1 MFLSIFLNL
10 HPWMGPDLIDCWSLR
25 TIFGKEFHN
34 KILELVRQTALFV
47 EFREILVK
55 FSMSNK
61 IVPVIALSCFSKWEK
76 TSYETE
82 DQDTDRKNVNLFSV
96 VNLSFLDLW
105 CHVALCPVVAGEFL
119 NAFICCKAKVK

>member
-1 MFLSIFLNL
+1 
-10 HPWMGPDLIDCWSLR
+10 MGPYLIDCWSFR
-25 TIFGKEFHN
+25 TIFGKEFHD

-55 FSMSNK
+55 FSMSDK

-76 TSYETE
+76 TSDETE
-82 DQDTDRKNVNLFSV
+82 DQDTNRKNVNLFSV
-96 VNLSFLDLW
+96 VDLAFLDLW
-105 CHVALCPVVAGEFL
+105 CHVALCPIVAGEFL